1 MWAASSLPGV
11 FQATLLTVP
20 AGHNFDESWR
30 LIRKSILEVLLQ
42 NGPKM
47 RVIQEKYPHKSSSF
61 FSMYRFD
68 FMLHKDGSPYLMEV
82 RKACGPAAWVG
93 TFLSSCWSRAGCS
106 ALGALWLPAGLPC
119 ARLDVMAHT

>member
-1 MWAASSLPGV
+1 M
-11 FQATLLTVP
+11 
-20 AGHNFDESWR
+20 
-30 LIRKSILEVLLQ
+30 LLQ

-82 RKACGPAAWVG
+82 R
-93 TFLSSCWSRAGCS
+93 RDCS
-106 ALGALWLPAGLPC
+106 AAAPGLTCFVFGLQECRALRLLRPLGACNRQRCDKHRHRLHLPFVHPGWHQWAIPDATVLLPLLLTC
-119 ARLDVMAHT
+119 SRMERPS

>member
-1 MWAASSLPGV
+1 M

-82 RKACGPAAWVG
+82 RKACGPAARVVTCSVFMLEQG
-93 TFLSSCWSRAGCS
+93 RVLCLGGPVAASRA
-106 ALGALWLPAGLPC
+106 ALCPARCDG
-119 ARLDVMAHT
+119 HT

>member
-1 MWAASSLPGV
+1 M
-11 FQATLLTVP
+11 
-20 AGHNFDESWR
+20 
-30 LIRKSILEVLLQ
+30 IRKSILEVLLQ

-82 RKACGPAAWVG
+82 CTDWWRSCLGDDPVV
-93 TFLSSCWSRAGCS
+93 SSGCRRAGCPV
-106 ALGALWLPAGLPC
+106 L
-119 ARLDVMAHT
+119 

>member
-1 MWAASSLPGV
+1 M
-11 FQATLLTVP
+11 
-20 AGHNFDESWR
+20 
-30 LIRKSILEVLLQ
+30 LLQ

-82 RKACGPAAWVG
+82 RRTCGAAARGMTCFVFGLQAGRALCLLRPVGACNRQRW
-93 TFLSSCWSRAGCS
+93 
-106 ALGALWLPAGLPC
+106 
-119 ARLDVMAHT
+119 DKH